1 MPASELM
8 NNRVE
13 EMDEKIKTAL
23 KGIVGENGV
32 SDNLMDLISYSYD
45 FSGIRYRPDG
55 AVWATTTKQVAEIM
69 KFASREKINIVPR
82 GAGTGSTGMALPNRG
97 GLILDCLKMNK
108 ILNVSIEDR
117 VAVVQ
122 PGVVYEKLQNTLSPH
137 GFFFPPDPASG
148 SVATLGG
155 NVATNAGGLKG
166 AKYGSTRDYVL
177 GLEVVLPDGRIMR
190 TGTQCMKSASGYD
203 MTKLFVGSEGTLGII
218 TEIIFKIAPKPTAT
232 STCLASFKELEEAGH
247 SVAEIVHS
255 GIVPS
260 VCELLDKN
268 IIDLLIDEAGLD
280 LPRSEAMILL
290 ETDGCTQGETDF
302 QMGKAIKIFEK
313 NKAIEIRKAE
323 SAREAE
329 DIWKARRSIGGIVV
343 GVSPNCIVEDVT
355 VPVSNLTKLIRG
367 VEAISQKY
375 GIYIIN
381 FGHAGDGNLHP
392 HLFYNSNNQEE
403 VEKVEKASAELFRLA
418 CGMGGTLSG
427 EHGIGLAKAKFMS
440 LEHDPVAM
448 DMMRS
453 LKKMF
458 DPDNILNPG
467 KMGLGF

>member
-1 MPASELM
+1 
-8 NNRVE
+8 
-13 EMDEKIKTAL
+13 MDETIKTGL
-23 KGIVGENGV
+23 KSIVGENGV

-69 KFASREKINIVPR
+69 KFAGREKINIVPR
-82 GAGTGSTGMALPNRG
+82 GAGTGSTGMVVPNKG
-97 GLILDCLKMNK
+97 GLILDFLRMNK
-108 ILNVSIEDR
+108 ILRVSIEDR

-122 PGVVYEKLQNTLSPH
+122 PGVVYEALQKTLSPY

-218 TEIIFKIAPKPTAT
+218 TEIIFKIAPKPMAT
-232 STCLASFKELEEAGH
+232 STCMASFKELEQAGH

-268 IIDLLIDEAGLD
+268 IINLLIDEAGLD
-280 LPRSEAMILL
+280 LPRSEAMMLL

-302 QMGKAIKIFEK
+302 QMAKAIKIFEK

-343 GVSPNCIVEDVT
+343 GVSPNCLVEDVT

-367 VEAISQKY
+367 VEAISEKY
-375 GIYIIN
+375 GIHIIN

-392 HLFYNSNNQEE
+392 HLFYDGKNQEE
-403 VEKVEKASAELFRLA
+403 VKKVEKASEELFRLA

-427 EHGIGLAKAKFMS
+427 EHGIGLSKAKFMS

-448 DMMRS
+448 EMMRS

>member
-8 NNRVE
+8 NNRVKK
-13 EMDEKIKTAL
+13 MDEKIKTAL

-55 AVWATTTKQVAEIM
+55 AVWAKTTKQVAEVM
-69 KFASREKINIVPR
+69 KFVSREKITIVPR
-82 GAGTGSTGMALPNRG
+82 GAGTGSTGMALPNKG
-97 GLILDCLKMNK
+97 GLILDLLKMNK
-108 ILNVSIEDR
+108 ILRVSIEDR

-122 PGVVYEKLQNTLSPH
+122 PGVVYEELQNTLSPD

-218 TEIIFKIAPKPTAT
+218 TEIIFKIAPKPMAA
-232 STCLASFKELEEAGH
+232 STCLASFKKLEQAGH
-247 SVAEIVHS
+247 SVAQVVHA

-260 VCELLDKN
+260 VCELLDRN

-280 LPRSEAMILL
+280 LPRSDAMILL

-302 QMGKAIKIFEK
+302 QMNKAIKIFEK
-313 NKAIEIRKAE
+313 NRAIEIRKAE
-323 SAREAE
+323 SVGEAE
-329 DIWKARRSIGGIVV
+329 ELWKARRSIGGIVV
-343 GVSPNCIVEDVT
+343 GVSPNCLVEDVT
-355 VPVSNLTKLIRG
+355 VPVSNLTELIRG
-367 VEAISQKY
+367 VEDISRKY
-375 GIYIIN
+375 SIHIIN

-392 HLFYNSNNQEE
+392 HLFYDGSNQEE
-403 VEKVEKASAELFRLA
+403 VEKVKKASAELFRLA

-427 EHGIGLAKAKFMS
+427 EHGIGLAKAEFMS

>member
-1 MPASELM
+1 
-8 NNRVE
+8 
-13 EMDEKIKTAL
+13 MDEKIKTAL
-23 KGIVGENGV
+23 KGIVGEDGV

-55 AVWATTTKQVAEIM
+55 AVWATSTKQVAEIM

-82 GAGTGSTGMALPNRG
+82 GAGTGSTGMAVPNKG
-97 GLILDCLKMNK
+97 GLILDFLKMNK
-108 ILNVSIEDR
+108 ILRVSIEDR
-117 VAVVQ
+117 MAVVQ
-122 PGVVYEKLQNTLSPH
+122 PGVVYNDLQKILSPY

-218 TEIIFKIAPKPTAT
+218 TEIIFKIAPKPMAT
-232 STCLASFKELEEAGH
+232 STCMASFKELEQAGH

-268 IIDLLIDEAGLD
+268 IINLLIDEAGLD
-280 LPRSEAMILL
+280 LPRSEAMMLL

-302 QMGKAIKIFEK
+302 QMAKAIKIFEK

-329 DIWKARRSIGGIVV
+329 DLWKARRSIGGIVV
-343 GVSPNCIVEDVT
+343 GVSPNCLVEDVT
-355 VPVSNLTKLIRG
+355 VPVSNLTELIRG

-375 GIYIIN
+375 GIHIIN

-392 HLFYNSNNQEE
+392 HLFYDGKNQEE
-403 VEKVEKASAELFRLA
+403 VTKVEKASEELFRLA

-427 EHGIGLAKAKFMS
+427 EHGIGLSKAKFMS

-448 DMMRS
+448 EMMRS

>member
-1 MPASELM
+1 
-8 NNRVE
+8 
-13 EMDEKIKTAL
+13 MDEKIKTAL
-23 KGIVGENGV
+23 KDIVGENGV
-32 SDNLMDLISYSYD
+32 SDKLMDLISYSYD

-55 AVWATTTKQVAEIM
+55 AVWATSTKQVAEIM
-69 KFASREKINIVPR
+69 KFASREKVIIVPR
-82 GAGTGSTGMALPNRG
+82 GAGTGSTGMAVPNKG
-97 GLILDCLKMNK
+97 GLILDLLKMNK
-108 ILNVSIEDR
+108 ILRVSIEDR

-122 PGVVYEKLQNTLSPH
+122 PGVVYNDLQKTLSPY

-218 TEIIFKIAPKPTAT
+218 TEIIFKIAPKPMAT
-232 STCLASFKELEEAGH
+232 STCMASFKELEQGGH

-280 LPRSEAMILL
+280 LPRSEAMMLL

-302 QMGKAIKIFEK
+302 QMAKAIKIFEK

-329 DIWKARRSIGGIVV
+329 DLWKARRSIGGIVV
-343 GVSPNCIVEDVT
+343 GVSPNCLVEDVT
-355 VPVSNLTKLIRG
+355 VPVSNLTELIRG

-375 GIYIIN
+375 GIHIIN

-392 HLFYNSNNQEE
+392 HLFYDGKNQEE
-403 VEKVEKASAELFRLA
+403 VTKVENASEELFRLA

-453 LKKMF
+453 IKKMF

>member
-1 MPASELM
+1 
-8 NNRVE
+8 
-13 EMDEKIKTAL
+13 MDEKIKTEL

-82 GAGTGSTGMALPNRG
+82 GAGTGSTGMAVPNKG
-97 GLILDCLKMNK
+97 GLILDFLKMNK
-108 ILNVSIEDR
+108 ILRVSIEDR
-117 VAVVQ
+117 MAVVQ
-122 PGVVYEKLQNTLSPH
+122 PGVVYEELQNTLSPY

-218 TEIIFKIAPKPTAT
+218 TEIIFKIAPKPTAA
-232 STCLASFKELEEAGH
+232 STCMASFKELEQAGH

-268 IIDLLIDEAGLD
+268 IINLLIDEAGLD
-280 LPRSEAMILL
+280 LPRSEAMMLL

-302 QMGKAIKIFEK
+302 QMAKVIKIFEK

-323 SAREAE
+323 SGREAE
-329 DIWKARRSIGGIVV
+329 DLWKARRSIGGIVV
-343 GVSPNCIVEDVT
+343 GVSPNCLVEDVT
-355 VPVSNLTKLIRG
+355 VPVSNLTELIRG

-375 GIYIIN
+375 GIHIIN

-392 HLFYNSNNQEE
+392 HLFYDGKNQEE
-403 VEKVEKASAELFRLA
+403 VTKVEKATEELFRLA

-427 EHGIGLAKAKFMS
+427 EHGIGLSKAKFMS

-448 DMMRS
+448 EMMRS

-458 DPDNILNPG
+458 DPYNILNPG